1 MEYKRARITL
11 PKRPKIKS
19 QIVIAH
25 NLIIYS
31 DRKYNKFQKKM
42 WEWFFN
48 IDIEDVEENNE
59 IF

>member
-1 MEYKRARITL
+1 MEYKVARITL
-11 PKRPKIKS
+11 PEKPKS
-19 QIVIAH
+19 QIIISH

>member
-1 MEYKRARITL
+1 MEYKVAGITL
-11 PKRPKIKS
+11 PEKPKS
-19 QIVIAH
+19 QIIISH

-48 IDIEDVEENNE
+48 IDIEDVEEKNE
-59 IF
+59 SF

>member
-1 MEYKRARITL
+1 MEYKVARITL
-11 PKRPKIKS
+11 PEKPKS
-19 QIVIAH
+19 QIFISH
-25 NLIIYS
+25 NFIIYS

-42 WEWFFN
+42 WKWFFN

>member
-1 MEYKRARITL
+1 MKYDIARITL
-11 PKRPKIKS
+11 PKKPKSK
-19 QIVIAH
+19 IVIA
-25 NLIIYS
+25 NCFVINS

-42 WEWFFN
+42 WKWFFN

>member
-1 MEYKRARITL
+1 MKYDIARVTL
-11 PKRPKIKS
+11 PKKPKS
-19 QIVIAH
+19 QIIISH